1 MDDMPV
7 VNRPLAASV
16 VGGGVGGQLSVQALS
31 NSPNFALRAVAD
43 RNERVRE
50 QIATQYPGVRTFSSH
65 EMMFTECPTDVVC
78 VSTYPSSHEEV
89 ALAALQLPLA
99 GILVEKPLGDTYAA
113 GRRILDA
120 IEGRRLPVVVPHGL
134 LARATPLD
142 VLQCV
147 RRGCI
152 GVLSLVEV
160 QCAHLDIIN
169 AGIHWV
175 NFFVHLIGD
184 EPIHSVL
191 AACDTTSRTRRY
203 GLKVETDAVTYLRSA
218 SGARMIMNTGDDTP
232 VAAEGVETLFRLVGS
247 EGIIEFAGWV
257 PGYRLMNADHPTGM
271 VIMPDELYKTPH
283 QVYLDNL
290 AAMIASNSVDYS
302 LAKSS
307 LRALEACEAA
317 YVSNRYRCTI
327 HLPLAAFTPPTPS
340 DWDAGTPYAGE
351 EGSRDGWRL

>member
-1 MDDMPV
+1 MDDTPV
-7 VNRPLAASV
+7 VNRPLTASV
-16 VGGGVGGQLSVQALS
+16 VGGGVGGQLSAQALS

-160 QCAHLDIIN
+160 Q
-169 AGIHWV
+169 
-175 NFFVHLIGD
+175 
-184 EPIHSVL
+184 
-191 AACDTTSRTRRY
+191 
-203 GLKVETDAVTYLRSA
+203 
-218 SGARMIMNTGDDTP
+218 
-232 VAAEGVETLFRLVGS
+232 
-247 EGIIEFAGWV
+247 
-257 PGYRLMNADHPTGM
+257 
-271 VIMPDELYKTPH
+271 
-283 QVYLDNL
+283 
-290 AAMIASNSVDYS
+290 
-302 LAKSS
+302 
-307 LRALEACEAA
+307 
-317 YVSNRYRCTI
+317 
-327 HLPLAAFTPPTPS
+327 
-340 DWDAGTPYAGE
+340 
-351 EGSRDGWRL
+351 